1 MNESL
6 ISIVVP
12 IYNVEDYLNE
22 CIYSL
27 INQTYKNIEIIL
39 VDDGSTDNSGNIAD
53 GLSKIDSRINVYHKN
68 NGGLSD
74 ARNFGIEHSKGKY
87 ICFVDSDDYVKEDYV
102 ESMYT
107 NLVQNKTKISCCGFC
122 HLYENDVVKEINFQN
137 IKNKFVGD
145 EAQIYLNIIGY
156 YNVSSCN

>member
-74 ARNFGIEHSKGKY
+74 QEVMDTLVNEITASA
-87 ICFVDSDDYVKEDYV
+87 VK
-102 ESMYT
+102 
-107 NLVQNKTKISCCGFC
+107 
-122 HLYENDVVKEINFQN
+122 
-137 IKNKFVGD
+137 
-145 EAQIYLNIIGY
+145 
-156 YNVSSCN
+156 